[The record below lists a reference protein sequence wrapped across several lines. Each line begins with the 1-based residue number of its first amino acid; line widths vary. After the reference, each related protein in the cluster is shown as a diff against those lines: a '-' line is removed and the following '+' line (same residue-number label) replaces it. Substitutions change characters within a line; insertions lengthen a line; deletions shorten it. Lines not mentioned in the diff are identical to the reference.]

1 MSEEI
6 HVRVA
11 TPGDFHA
18 IMHLAAMV
26 AEENGIL
33 SPDME
38 LIATDIWPAINH
50 DHGLVGVIGNPGDE
64 LEGFVL
70 LRIGNMW
77 YSTAPI
83 IEEKTV
89 FVAPKYRSA
98 KGGRARKLCEFSKQ
112 VADELGMPLLIGI
125 VSNKRTKGKVEMYKR
140 VFGEPAGA
148 FFLYGAT
155 TGAWAHESPVGAIG
169 EN

>member
-1 MSEEI
+1 MSEDI

-11 TPGDFHA
+11 TPEDFQA
-18 IMHLAAMV
+18 IMRLATMV

-33 SPDME
+33 SPNME
-38 LIATDIWPAINH
+38 LIAGDIWPAIH
-50 DHGLVGVIGNPGDE
+50 QDHGLVGVIGAPGKE

-89 FVAPKYRSA
+89 FVAPRYRSA

-140 VFGEPAGA
+140 VFGDPAGA
-148 FFLYGAT
+148 FFLYGAQ
-155 TGAWAHESPVGAIG
+155 TGMWAQETPVGAIG
-169 EN
+169 ER